1 MKVRCFFQV
10 FLSFC
15 PQIAFT
21 TDFSS
26 SVLELKRELRRSI
39 YFVIRH
45 RAAFQL
51 LQILYMA
58 YQIAIA
64 FDIFHC
70 LTPLFAHSAKFFFL
84 FYSSKSSSAQ
94 VGSNSS
100 RGTAAEWVKNPV
112 ARGGGSKNHT
122 NKETQ
127 GLLRGML
134 AAGLLPTSDG
144 RQAPNISHLFAIIQ
158 LFTLCSD
165 IQPLERK

>member
-1 MKVRCFFQV
+1 MFFSS

-26 SVLELKRELRRSI
+26 SLELKRELRRSI
-39 YFVIRH
+39 SFVIRH

-58 YQIAIA
+58 YQIAVV

-70 LTPLFAHSAKFFFL
+70 LAPLFAHSAKFFFL
-84 FYSSKSSSAQ
+84 FNSSKSSSAQ
-94 VGSNSS
+94 VGSNSC

-144 RQAPNISHLFAIIQ
+144 RQAPNISHLFDIIQ
-158 LFTLCSD
+158 LFPLCSD